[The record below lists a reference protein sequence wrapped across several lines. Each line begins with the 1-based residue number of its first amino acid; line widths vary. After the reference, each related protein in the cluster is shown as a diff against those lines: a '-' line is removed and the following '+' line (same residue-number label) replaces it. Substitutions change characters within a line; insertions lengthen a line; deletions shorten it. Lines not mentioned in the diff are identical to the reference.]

1 MPLGVGSIDWGEAV
15 SALKSIGY
23 DGTITLE
30 VFCNDRAV
38 LFQYLE
44 ISRKLVLNLWNR

>member
-1 MPLGVGSIDWGEAV
+1 
-15 SALKSIGY
+15 LKSIGY

-30 VFCNDRAV
+30 VFCDNRSV

-44 ISRKLVLNLWNR
+44 ISRRLVLDLWNR